1 MLVSIDNDNKEPIW
15 PFNKFN
21 YLIFGIGV
29 LTIIVGYILM
39 STGEVD
45 SFQSIRLSP
54 FLLFIGYVILIPL
67 SIFFKK

>member
-1 MLVSIDNDNKEPIW
+1 MSIDNNNKEPIW

-29 LTIIVGYILM
+29 LTIILGYILM

-54 FLLFIGYVILIPL
+54 YLLFIGYVILIPL

>member
-1 MLVSIDNDNKEPIW
+1 MSIDNNNKEPIW

-29 LTIIVGYILM
+29 LTIILGYVLM
-39 STGEVD
+39 STGKVD

>member
-1 MLVSIDNDNKEPIW
+1 MSIDNNNKEPIW

-29 LTIIVGYILM
+29 LTIMLGYLLM
-39 STGEVD
+39 STGKVD

-54 FLLFIGYVILIPL
+54 LLLFIGYVVLIPL

>member
-1 MLVSIDNDNKEPIW
+1 VLVSIDNNNKEPIW

-39 STGEVD
+39 STGEVN

-54 FLLFIGYVILIPL
+54 YLLFIGYVILIPL

>member
-29 LTIIVGYILM
+29 LTIIVRYVLM
-39 STGEVD
+39 STGEVN

>member
-1 MLVSIDNDNKEPIW
+1 MKNDNDNKEPIW

-29 LTIIVGYILM
+29 LTIILGYILM

-54 FLLFIGYVILIPL
+54 YLLFIGYVILIPL

>member
-1 MLVSIDNDNKEPIW
+1 MSIDNNNKEPIW

-29 LTIIVGYILM
+29 LTIILGYILM

-54 FLLFIGYVILIPL
+54 YLLFIGYVILIPL
-67 SIFFKK
+67 SIFLKK

>member
-1 MLVSIDNDNKEPIW
+1 VSIDNDNKEPIW

-29 LTIIVGYILM
+29 LTIIVGYVLM
-39 STGEVD
+39 STGEVN
-45 SFQSIRLSP
+45 SFQSIKLSP

>member
-29 LTIIVGYILM
+29 LTIIVGYVLM
-39 STGEVD
+39 STGVVN

>member
-1 MLVSIDNDNKEPIW
+1 MLVSIDNNNKEPIW

-29 LTIIVGYILM
+29 LTIILGYILM

-54 FLLFIGYVILIPL
+54 YLLFIGYVILIPL

>member
-1 MLVSIDNDNKEPIW
+1 MKNDNNNKEPVW

-29 LTIIVGYILM
+29 LTIIVGYVLM
-39 STGEVD
+39 STGEVN

>member
-1 MLVSIDNDNKEPIW
+1 MSIDNNNKEPIW

-29 LTIIVGYILM
+29 LTIMLGYLLM
-39 STGEVD
+39 STGKVD

>member
-39 STGEVD
+39 STGEVN

>member
-1 MLVSIDNDNKEPIW
+1 VKNDNDNKEPIW

-29 LTIIVGYILM
+29 LTIILGYILM

-54 FLLFIGYVILIPL
+54 YLLFIGYVILIPL

>member
-1 MLVSIDNDNKEPIW
+1 MSIDNNNKEPIW

-29 LTIIVGYILM
+29 LTIMLGYLLM
-39 STGEVD
+39 STGKVD

-54 FLLFIGYVILIPL
+54 FLLFIGYVVLIPL
-67 SIFFKK
+67 SIFLKR

>member
-1 MLVSIDNDNKEPIW
+1 MKNDNDNKEPIW

-39 STGEVD
+39 SSGSVN
-45 SFQSIRLSP
+45 SFQSVRLAP
-54 FLLFIGYVILIPL
+54 LLLFIGYVILIPI
-67 SIFFKK
+67 SIFLKK

>member
-1 MLVSIDNDNKEPIW
+1 VSIDNNNKEPIW

-29 LTIIVGYILM
+29 LTIVLGYLLM
-39 STGEVD
+39 STGKVD

-67 SIFFKK
+67 SIFLKK

>member
-1 MLVSIDNDNKEPIW
+1 MKNNNDNKEPIW

-29 LTIIVGYILM
+29 LTIILGYILM

-54 FLLFIGYVILIPL
+54 YLLFIGYVILIPL

>member
-1 MLVSIDNDNKEPIW
+1 VSIDNNNKEPIW

-29 LTIIVGYILM
+29 LTIMLGYLLM
-39 STGEVD
+39 STGKVD

-54 FLLFIGYVILIPL
+54 LLLFIGYVVLIPL

>member
-1 MLVSIDNDNKEPIW
+1 MSIDNNNKEPIW

-29 LTIIVGYILM
+29 LTIMLGYLLM
-39 STGEVD
+39 STGKVD

-54 FLLFIGYVILIPL
+54 LLLFIGYVVLIPL
-67 SIFFKK
+67 SIFLKK

>member
-29 LTIIVGYILM
+29 LTITVGYILM
-39 STGEVD
+39 STGGVD

>member
-1 MLVSIDNDNKEPIW
+1 MSIDNNNKEPIW

-29 LTIIVGYILM
+29 LTIMLGYLLM
-39 STGEVD
+39 STGKVD

-54 FLLFIGYVILIPL
+54 LLLFIGYVVLIPL
-67 SIFFKK
+67 SIFFIK

>member
-1 MLVSIDNDNKEPIW
+1 VSIDNNNKEPIW

-29 LTIIVGYILM
+29 LTIILGYILM

-54 FLLFIGYVILIPL
+54 YLLFIGYVILIPL

>member
-1 MLVSIDNDNKEPIW
+1 MSKDNNNIEPVW

-29 LTIIVGYILM
+29 LTISIGYILM

-54 FLLFIGYVILIPL
+54 FFLFIGYVVLIPL

>member
-29 LTIIVGYILM
+29 LTIIVGYVLM
-39 STGEVD
+39 STGEVN
-45 SFQSIRLSP
+45 SFQSIKLSP

>member
-1 MLVSIDNDNKEPIW
+1 VSIDNNNKEPIW

-29 LTIIVGYILM
+29 LTIMLGYLLM
-39 STGEVD
+39 STGKVD

-54 FLLFIGYVILIPL
+54 LLLFIGYVVLIPL
-67 SIFFKK
+67 SIFLKK

>member
-15 PFNKFN
+15 PFIKFN

>member
-1 MLVSIDNDNKEPIW
+1 VSIDNNNKEPIW

-29 LTIIVGYILM
+29 LTIILGYILM

-54 FLLFIGYVILIPL
+54 YLLFIGYVILIPL
-67 SIFFKK
+67 SIFLKK

>member
-1 MLVSIDNDNKEPIW
+1 MSNDNNNKEADW

-29 LTIIVGYILM
+29 LTISIGYILM

-54 FLLFIGYVILIPL
+54 FFLFIGYVVLIPL
-67 SIFFKK
+67 SIFFKKK

>member
-1 MLVSIDNDNKEPIW
+1 MSIDNNNKEPIW

-29 LTIIVGYILM
+29 LTIVLGYLLM
-39 STGEVD
+39 STGKVD

-67 SIFFKK
+67 SIFLKK

>member
-1 MLVSIDNDNKEPIW
+1 VLVSIDNDNKEPIW

-29 LTIIVGYILM
+29 LTIIVGYVLM
-39 STGEVD
+39 STGEVN

>member
-29 LTIIVGYILM
+29 LTIIVGYVLM
-39 STGEVD
+39 STGEVN

>member
-1 MLVSIDNDNKEPIW
+1 MLVSIDNNNKEPIW

-39 STGEVD
+39 STGEVN

-54 FLLFIGYVILIPL
+54 YLLFIGYVILIPL